1 MLTQNMTEFAATIKA
16 HAAADLIEQGEYYD
30 EKTGRGCFIG
40 CLAHGNDIGL
50 IATKYG
56 LPMPLTRLLEHVFE
70 RLDADNARAFF
81 RDIPGAIGGDG
92 RDLSRVHWSFLA
104 DTLRH
109 MPPQPAN
116 VQAVIDPVIAGMDR
130 LARGED
136 WPEAAEAAARAEAA
150 ACAWAWA
157 EAAAEA
163 WAEAAARAEAAAC
176 AEAAAW
182 AWAWAAAAA
191 RAAEAAAR
199 AAEAAARAAEAWAD
213 EIIRQR
219 DALLRLIKDA

>member
-16 HAAADLIEQGEYYD
+16 HAAADLIEQGKYYD

-40 CLAHGNDIGL
+40 CLAHGNDIDL

-81 RDIPGAIGGDG
+81 AAIPDAIGGDG
-92 RDLSRVHWSFLA
+92 RDLGRVHWAFLG
-104 DTLRH
+104 DTLRR
-109 MPPQPAN
+109 MPPQPTDI
-116 VQAVIDPVIAGMDR
+116 QAVIDPVIEGMDR

-136 WPEAAEAAARAEAA
+136 WPEAAAM
-150 ACAWAWA
+150 
-157 EAAAEA
+157 AAAE
-163 WAEAAARAEAAAC
+163 
-176 AEAAAW
+176 
-182 AWAWAAAAA
+182 
-191 RAAEAAAR
+191 AAEAAAM
-199 AAEAAARAAEAWAD
+199 AAVAALSAARAAARSD

-219 DALLRLIKDA
+219 DALLRLIREA

>member
-16 HAAADLIEQGEYYD
+16 HAAADLIEQGKYYD

-81 RDIPGAIGGDG
+81 AAIPDAIGGDG
-92 RDLSRVHWSFLA
+92 RDLSRVHWAFLG

-109 MPPQPAN
+109 MPPQPTDI
-116 VQAVIDPVIAGMDR
+116 QAVIDPVIEGMDL

-136 WPEAAEAAARAEAA
+136 WSEAWAAADAAADAADAAWEAAEAARAA
-150 ACAWAWA
+150 AAAAWA
-157 EAAAEA
+157 AA
-163 WAEAAARAEAAAC
+163 W
-176 AEAAAW
+176 EAAAW
-182 AWAWAAAAA
+182 EAVE
-191 RAAEAAAR
+191 AAEAA
-199 AAEAAARAAEAWAD
+199 EAAGAD

-219 DALLRLIKDA
+219 DALLRLIREAWPSSARPHAGAAS

>member
-16 HAAADLIEQGEYYD
+16 HAAADLIEKGKYYD

-81 RDIPGAIGGDG
+81 AAIPDAIGGDG
-92 RDLSRVHWSFLA
+92 RDLGRVHWAFLG

-109 MPPQPAN
+109 VPPQPLITD
-116 VQAVIDPVIAGMDR
+116 V
-130 LARGED
+130 
-136 WPEAAEAAARAEAA
+136 
-150 ACAWAWA
+150 
-157 EAAAEA
+157 
-163 WAEAAARAEAAAC
+163 
-176 AEAAAW
+176 
-182 AWAWAAAAA
+182 
-191 RAAEAAAR
+191 
-199 AAEAAARAAEAWAD
+199 
-213 EIIRQR
+213 
-219 DALLRLIKDA
+219 LRLYPLASARQQLLILHLKHSCACSALAQGLHQQLLQAIYRSIAA

>member
-16 HAAADLIEQGEYYD
+16 HAAADLIEQGKYYD

-81 RDIPGAIGGDG
+81 AAIPDAIGGDG
-92 RDLSRVHWSFLA
+92 RDLGRVHWAFLG

-109 MPPQPAN
+109 MPPQPTYI
-116 VQAVIDPVIAGMDR
+116 QAVIDHVIEGMDL
-130 LARGED
+130 LAGGEN
-136 WPEAAEAAARAEAA
+136 WS
-150 ACAWAWA
+150 
-157 EAAAEA
+157 
-163 WAEAAARAEAAAC
+163 
-176 AEAAAW
+176 
-182 AWAWAAAAA
+182 A
-191 RAAEAAAR
+191 RAAD
-199 AAEAAARAAEAWAD
+199 AAEAWAD